1 MNRIGMAALLS
12 AWVCVTAGAA
22 EAPKVQTE
30 DVERF
35 YKIYE
40 AAGGK
45 PTAEQLQRDYIDV
58 GTDGLRTLAKIRNVT
73 GTRIAENL
81 QKRPDIYTN
90 AKRCLDVLPRVQQRL
105 ENSLRELI
113 RRYPQAR
120 NPPVTIVVGRGKPV
134 GVGSPVTGLQI
145 GLEALCAVDWLNPNL
160 EDRFVHVITHEYAHV
175 QQAKV
180 YTEKEQLTVLERSLL
195 EGTAELAAEL
205 TSGKVAYSHFSAS
218 TKGREK
224 EIETAFAADQDKTD
238 LSQWL
243 DNSTVEKPGDLGY
256 WVGYRIAKAYYQ
268 YSPDKTR
275 AFHEILELSDAK
287 AFLAKSGWYPGIQ
300 LR

>member
-1 MNRIGMAALLS
+1 MNRIDMAALLS

-35 YKIYE
+35 YRIYE

-45 PTAEQLQRDYIDV
+45 PTAEQLQRDYLDV

-90 AKRCLDVLPRVQQRL
+90 AKRCMDVLPRVQKRL
-105 ENSLRELI
+105 ENSLRELV
-113 RRYPQAR
+113 RLYPQAR
-120 NPPVTIVVGRGKPV
+120 NPTVTIVVGRGKPV

-160 EDRFVHVITHEYAHV
+160 EDRFVYVITHEYAHV

-180 YTEKEQLTVLERSLL
+180 FTEKEQLTVLERSLL

-205 TSGKVAYSHFSAS
+205 TSGKVAYSHFTAS

-224 EIETAFAADQDKTD
+224 EIETEFATDQDKTD
-238 LSQWL
+238 LSRWL

-268 YSPDKTR
+268 HSSDKAQ
-275 AFHEILELSDAK
+275 AFREVLEMSDAK

-300 LR
+300 LQ